1 MGEQNVN
8 SKMDQ
13 ERRKIFMR
21 NLFNDIKALEVMI
34 DRDMMEKDITRIGAE
49 QELCLIDKHFR
60 PAPKS
65 MDILDLVDDPKLTHE
80 LSKFNME
87 INLDPRVFSGS
98 ALSDMETELLKSLGD
113 LRKTLTKEEL
123 DYILVGILPTIRQND
138 MTLDMLT
145 PMPRYFALNK
155 TLTDLRGS
163 DYEFR
168 IEGMDELICKHE
180 SFMFE
185 SCNTSFQIHYQC
197 EADEFISKY
206 NWAQAI
212 SGPVLSICTNSPFL
226 FSKRLWRETRIALF
240 QQSVD
245 TRGTHQL
252 QREEYPRVFFGDKW
266 LESHVADIFKKDVAR
281 YRVVINADIDSDS
294 LQDLEN
300 EIIPDLKALRMHNG
314 TIYKWNR
321 ACYGI
326 TNNKPHLRI
335 ENRYIPSGPS
345 VIDEIANTA
354 FWLGLMHG
362 MPDKYKNLPSLQDF
376 EQSKINFAKAC
387 RMGMG
392 TLFRWVD
399 DQVYSSYDLTL
410 KVLLPIAESGLKKA
424 GIKEEDINRYLKVIE
439 GRVSK
444 GRSGS
449 QWMIDS
455 SMSMKNKGT
464 REETM
469 IALTAGIAKRQK
481 RNRPVHTWSIAK
493 IDEAGSWVNRYW
505 RIDQIMTRNLCI
517 VQEDD
522 MIDLVPNI
530 MDWKNIRHILVE
542 NPKNELVG
550 LLTSGSL
557 VHYYSTKMDKDDD
570 VMVKDIM
577 IKNPIKIKQDMLT
590 KDAIALM
597 RKHKIGCLPVITD
610 DYHLIGIVTEHDFV
624 NVADH
629 FLQEFMG

>member
-8 SKMDQ
+8 SDLDR
-13 ERRKIFMR
+13 ERRKNFMR
-21 NLFNDIKALEVMI
+21 NLFNDIKALEIMV
-34 DRDMMEKDITRIGAE
+34 EKDMIESGITRIGAE

-60 PAPKS
+60 PAPRS
-65 MDILDLVDDPKLTHE
+65 MEILEKVNNPKLTHE
-80 LSKFNME
+80 LSRFNME
-87 INLDPRVFSGS
+87 INLDPRVFSGT
-98 ALSDMETELLKSLGD
+98 ALSDMENELLNCLRG

-155 TLTDLRGS
+155 TMMDLRGS

-168 IEGMDELICKHE
+168 IEGMDELICKHD

-185 SCNTSFQIHYQC
+185 SCNTSFQIHYQTSS
-197 EADEFISKY
+197 DEFISKY

-212 SGPVLSICTNSPFL
+212 SGPVMSVCTNSPFL

-245 TRGTHQL
+245 TRGSHQL
-252 QREEYPRVFFGDKW
+252 KREEFPRVFFGDKW
-266 LESHVADIFKKDVAR
+266 LENHVTDIFKEDVAR
-281 YRVVINADIDSDS
+281 YRVVINSEIDVDS
-294 LQDLEN
+294 VKVLE
-300 EIIPDLKALRMHNG
+300 EGGIPDLRALRLHNG

-326 TNNKPHLRI
+326 SEGKPHLRI

-345 VIDEIANTA
+345 VIDEVANA
-354 FWLGLMHG
+354 AYWLGLMHG
-362 MPDKYKNLPSLQDF
+362 MPKKFSNLPKLQDF
-376 EQSKINFAKAC
+376 EQSKVNFLKAC

-399 DQVYSSYDLTL
+399 DKVYSAYDLTM
-410 KVLLPIAESGLKKA
+410 KELLPIAESGLRDA
-424 GIKEEDINRYLKVIE
+424 GVDPEDIDRYLRVIE

-455 SMSMKNKGT
+455 VMGMKDKGT
-464 REETM
+464 REESM
-469 IALTAGIAKRQK
+469 IALTAGIVKRQK
-481 RNRPVHTWSIAK
+481 RNRPVYTWSNAK

-505 RIDQIMTRNLCI
+505 RIDQIMTRNLYI

-530 MDWKNIRHILVE
+530 MDWKNIRHVLVE
-542 NPKNELVG
+542 DSNNVLVG
-550 LLTSGSL
+550 LLTSGTL
-557 VHYYSTKMDKDDD
+557 VHYYSSKMNDEGDVLVRD
-570 VMVKDIM
+570 VMIKDVIT
-577 IKNPIKIKQDMLT
+577 IGPETLT
-590 KDAIALM
+590 KDAIGLM
-597 RKHKIGCLPVITD
+597 RKHKIGCLPVVSEEK
-610 DYHLIGIVTEHDFV
+610 HLLGIVTEHDFV